1 MKRPSIQRLIL
12 KDWLDELDFYE
23 GSLDS
28 MKVTTSGAR
37 IMDLDLMV
45 DLITDAFDGVPFE
58 KDGDFVIK

>member
-45 DLITDAFDGVPFE
+45 DLITDAFDGVLFE